1 MTTPAKPGGLLPLVA
16 KLKVCPSHD
25 NSLSEKM
32 LIETWGSFKQLAP
45 EHGDEIT
52 PAIMAGLILYDEEQ
66 FAHLLNEAERLQMA
80 ALAKVALERYRQ
92 KTNPPNKLGKIIAA
106 ALKEKEKI

>member
-1 MTTPAKPGGLLPLVA
+1 MTTPAKPSALLPLVE
-16 KLKVCPSHD
+16 KLQACGSRD
-25 NSLSEKM
+25 NRFSGKM
-32 LIETWGSFKQLAP
+32 LVETWNGFKQIDP

-52 PAIMAGLILYDEEQ
+52 PAVMAGVGLADEED
-66 FAHLLNEAERLQMA
+66 FAQLLNEAERSQMV

-106 ALKEKEKI
+106 ALKEQI